1 MALKSQISNKLRSS
15 TSHGRSGLPT
25 RKPGSATKGRA
36 YAIYGRAGTGKTTL
50 SGTFPGPIL
59 LLDLNDRGDDSVS
72 DVDDLEV
79 MDISDPDD
87 LDDAYW
93 YLKKNPG
100 KFKTVVLDTVTQLQ
114 QMFVERI
121 ADRKKTTKRGKRTQA
136 AGDWGTMTKQDWGE
150 VAAEMKNEITRFR
163 DLPMEVVFLAQ
174 DRVFGAEEDDMDG
187 LLEAEV
193 GPRLSPS
200 VNKHLCAAVH
210 VIGNTFLRVKKLK
223 KKVEKNG
230 KEKVVTTE
238 KIVYCLRVGPNP
250 VYTTKVRKPK
260 EIDVP
265 EFIENPTYE
274 DILDIIN
281 GD

>member
-1 MALKSQISNKLRSS
+1 MALKSRTQTNKS
-15 TSHGRSGLPT
+15 LPT

-36 YAIYGRAGTGKTTL
+36 HAYYGRAGTGKTTL
-50 SGTFPGPIL
+50 FGTFPGPAL

-72 DVDDLEV
+72 DVKDLQV
-79 MDISDPDD
+79 MDITDPDD

-93 YLKKNPG
+93 YLKRNPG
-100 KFKTVVLDTVTQLQ
+100 KFKSVALDTVTQLQ
-114 QMFVERI
+114 QMFVEQVSE
-121 ADRKKTTKRGKRTQA
+121 RKKVKRKGATTKN

-150 VAAEMKNEITRFR
+150 VAALMKNEITRFR

-174 DRVFGAEEDDMDG
+174 DRVFGAEEDDMDS
-187 LLEAEV
+187 LLEPEV

-210 VIGNTFLRVKKLK
+210 IIGNTFLRVKKRK
-223 KKVEKNG
+223 GKNEKG
-230 KEKVVTTE
+230 KVVTTE

-260 EIDVP
+260 EFDVP
-265 EFIENPTYE
+265 EFIENPTY
-274 DILDIIN
+274 DDIIDIVN

>member
-1 MALKSQISNKLRSS
+1 MALKSQTSNKLRSS
-15 TSHGRSGLPT
+15 TSHGRSSLPT

-50 SGTFPGPIL
+50 FGTFPGKKL
-59 LLDLNDRGDDSVS
+59 LLDMNDRGDDSVA
-72 DVDDLEV
+72 DIDDLEV

-93 YLKKNPG
+93 YVKKNPKAFG
-100 KFKTVVLDTVTQLQ
+100 AVCIDTVTQLQ

-121 ADRKKTTKRGKRTQA
+121 SEKKSSSKRGKRVQA

-150 VAAEMKNEITRFR
+150 VAALMKNEITRWR
-163 DLPMEVVFLAQ
+163 DLPLEVVFLAQ
-174 DRVFGAEEDDMDG
+174 DRVFGAEEDDMDS
-187 LLEAEV
+187 LLEPEV

-260 EIDVP
+260 EFDVP

-274 DILDIIN
+274 DIIDIVN

>member
-1 MALKSQISNKLRSS
+1 MALKSRTSTNLRSS
-15 TSHGRSGLPT
+15 TSLPT
-25 RKPGSATKGRA
+25 RKAGSATKGRA
-36 YAIYGRAGTGKTTL
+36 YAFYGRAGSGKTTL
-50 SGTFPGPIL
+50 SGTFPKPIL
-59 LLDLNDRGDDSVS
+59 LLDMNDRGDDSVS
-72 DVDDLEV
+72 EYDEDDLEV

-93 YLKKNPG
+93 FLKKNP
-100 KFKTVVLDTVTQLQ
+100 KRYKTVVMDTVTQLQ
-114 QMFVERI
+114 QMFVERVS
-121 ADRKKTTKRGKRTQA
+121 DRKKSTKRGKRTQA

-150 VAAEMKNEITRFR
+150 VAAEMKNEVTRFR

-174 DRVFGAEEDDMDG
+174 DRIFGAEEDDQET
-187 LLEAEV
+187 LLEPEV

-210 VIGNTFLRVKKLK
+210 VIGNTFLRIKKLK

-250 VYTTKVRKPK
+250 VYTTKVRKPR
-260 EIDVP
+260 ELDVP
-265 EFIENPTYE
+265 ELIENPTYD
-274 DILDIIN
+274 DIIDIIN

>member
-1 MALKSQISNKLRSS
+1 MKSQTSNKLRSS
-15 TSHGRSGLPT
+15 TTAGRSLPV
-25 RKPGSATKGRA
+25 RRAGSATKGRA

-50 SGTFPGPIL
+50 SGTFPGRIL

-72 DVDDLEV
+72 DVDDLDV
-79 MDISDPDD
+79 MDVSDPDD

-93 YLKKNPG
+93 FLKKNPS
-100 KFKTVVLDTVTQLQ
+100 KYRTVVIDTVTQLQ

-121 ADRKKTTKRGKRTQA
+121 AERKNSKKKGGTTKA

-150 VAAEMKNEITRFR
+150 VAAEMKTEITRFR

-174 DRVFGAEEDDMDG
+174 DRVFGGEDDDEG
-187 LLEAEV
+187 GFLEAEV

-210 VIGNTFLRVKKLK
+210 VIGNTFLRLK
-223 KKVEKNG
+223 KIKKKTEKNG
-230 KEKVVTTE
+230 KEKIVTTE

-260 EIDVP
+260 DIDVP
-265 EFIENPTYE
+265 EYIENPSYD
-274 DILDIIN
+274 DILEIVN
-281 GD
+281 GE